1 VEAGLSEFI
10 ARELEKTAEVIDRIR
25 SSNESMA
32 TIETIAARCI
42 EAYRA
47 QNKVLLAGNGGSAA
61 DAQHIAGELVGKLA
75 FDRPALAAVALT
87 VDSSVLTA
95 TGNDY
100 GYEKI
105 FERQI
110 AGLGRPGD
118 VLIALSTSGCSPNI
132 LAALAEARRSQL
144 RLHRLYGAGGR
155 GDARTMRCLPAG
167 PVQRDPENSG
177 RAYRLRTH
185 HLRSCGL
192 IERALF
198 DPPQPHGTD

>member
-32 TIETIAARCI
+32 TIKTIAARCI

-47 QNKVLLAGNGGSAA
+47 QNKVLLAGSGGSAA

-95 TGNDY
+95 TGDDY

-105 FERQI
+105 FECQI
-110 AGLGRPGD
+110 ASLGRPGD
-118 VLIALSTSGCSPNI
+118 MLIALSTSGRSPNI

-144 RLHRLYGAGGR
+144 VCIGFTGLGG
-155 GDARTMRCLPAG
+155 GDMPGLCDVCLRIPSNGTPKIQEGHIVCA
-167 PVQRDPENSG
+167 
-177 RAYRLRTH
+177 H
-185 HLRSCGL
+185 IICGL

-198 DPPQPHGTD
+198 DPPQPHGTG